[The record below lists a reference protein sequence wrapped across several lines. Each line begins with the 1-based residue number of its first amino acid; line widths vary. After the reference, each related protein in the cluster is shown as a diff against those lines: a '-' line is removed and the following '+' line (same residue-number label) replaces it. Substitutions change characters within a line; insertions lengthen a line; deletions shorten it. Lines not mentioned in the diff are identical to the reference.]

1 MTNSEIDFDHWN
13 FNVDDFIEWADGSID
28 IVWTNAATGEA
39 EFKPATPHQIEMV
52 KRHQAWVKAGCPAET
67 ISLSKILDGSWG
79 GGET

>member
-1 MTNSEIDFDHWN
+1 MTDWD

-52 KRHQAWVKAGCPAET
+52 KRHQAWVKAGRPDVTIPLSET
-67 ISLSKILDGSWG
+67 LG
-79 GGET
+79 GKS